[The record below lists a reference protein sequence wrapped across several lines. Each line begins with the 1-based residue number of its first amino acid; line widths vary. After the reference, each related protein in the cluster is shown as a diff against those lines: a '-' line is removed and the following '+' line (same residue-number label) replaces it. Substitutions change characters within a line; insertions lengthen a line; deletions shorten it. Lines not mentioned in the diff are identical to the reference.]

1 MKNYLI
7 KDFFKYTSLN
17 VLGMIG
23 LSCYILADTFFI
35 ANGVGELGLAA
46 LNLALPV
53 YCLVNGL
60 GLMIGVGGG
69 TRYSLLKVKKDHHQQ
84 NIVFTNA
91 VLYTLIIGLIFV
103 ILSFIGT
110 NSLANLLGADQA
122 TINYTI
128 TYLRIIMI
136 FAPMFMLNN
145 LFITFVRNDDNPR
158 LAMLGMLIGSLT
170 NIILD
175 YIFIFPLELG
185 MFGAALATGVAP
197 IVSMLI
203 MSFYILKKA
212 NFKLIKIPIN
222 LNICKD
228 ISILG
233 ISSFIGEIATGL
245 VMILFNYTL
254 LKYSGN
260 IGVAAYGIVANIAFV
275 ITSMFTGAAQG
286 MQPIISKNYGFK
298 EYQNVKLVYRYGLYT
313 VIGFALLVY
322 IGSYLSGELIVAS
335 FNSSNN
341 QALSNLAI
349 NGIHIYFIG
358 FFFAGINLISATYFS
373 AIDRPKPAF
382 IISVLRGFILVIP
395 TIFILSNLFEV
406 NGVWLT
412 YVVTELITCIAVIGL
427 KKKTRF

>member
-298 EYQNVKLVYRYGLYT
+298 EYQNVRLAYRYGL
-313 VIGFALLVY
+313 
-322 IGSYLSGELIVAS
+322 
-335 FNSSNN
+335 
-341 QALSNLAI
+341 
-349 NGIHIYFIG
+349 
-358 FFFAGINLISATYFS
+358 
-373 AIDRPKPAF
+373 
-382 IISVLRGFILVIP
+382 
-395 TIFILSNLFEV
+395 
-406 NGVWLT
+406 
-412 YVVTELITCIAVIGL
+412 
-427 KKKTRF
+427 

>member
-298 EYQNVKLVYRYGLYT
+298 EYQNVKLAYRYGLYT

-322 IGSYLSGELIVAS
+322 IGSYLSGELIVAL

>member
-298 EYQNVKLVYRYGLYT
+298 EYQNVRLAYRYGLYT

-322 IGSYLSGELIVAS
+322 IGSYLSGELIVAL